1 MGSWQ
6 VECPDNNIS
15 WWKRQIWWEE
25 GCSSEFHFPES
36 VEPASSGGSMYTS
49 TRSTTMSMY
58 TAGTNNITSF
68 VTNWS
73 GNKLKLKSWHE
84 FFCFNNS
91 HTPRVHFYAYGSKR
105 LRWCNWD
112 RCCILSWEWLLL
124 LLLLTPRIMRS
135 KSSLGVRHTW
145 SLTIYIYIY
154 KYTRNTGGIGT
165 TSMSHPLR
173 GPLVR
178 LPSSLTYIGR
188 PHSSLSQGTG
198 QVPP

>member
-1 MGSWQ
+1 MWRQGVVQSEQASRYLTTWSLVQVRLLDGSGQLICATTSWAATSVHSPPHNAKRQHFFSSNHLSLTFEIMGSWQ

-36 VEPASSGGSMYTS
+36 VEPVSSGGSMYTS

-91 HTPRVHFYAYGSKR
+91 HTPRVLFYANGKIKMVQLGSMLYFV
-105 LRWCNWD
+105 LRTA
-112 RCCILSWEWLLL
+112 
-124 LLLLTPRIMRS
+124 TP
-135 KSSLGVRHTW
+135 V
-145 SLTIYIYIY
+145 
-154 KYTRNTGGIGT
+154 T
-165 TSMSHPLR
+165 TPNS
-173 GPLVR
+173 
-178 LPSSLTYIGR
+178 
-188 PHSSLSQGTG
+188 
-198 QVPP
+198 